1 MTEHFS
7 FDKVIDNE
15 SLRSRRRVFKDRSH
29 AGELLSKKLWKY
41 KGEDAIVLAIPAG
54 GVPVGYTIAV
64 DLQLPLDLI
73 VVRKLPIPSNPE
85 AGFGALTTDG
95 TIVLN
100 ELVVE
105 ELGLAKEE
113 IDMYASKRMREI
125 HERLEKFRGERPF
138 PDLKEK
144 IAIIVDDGLASGY
157 TMTAAI
163 LSVRKHEPKRI
174 VVAVPTAHLDALKKI
189 SPHTDEIICLNI
201 RSGFLFAVADA
212 YVNWYDLDDS
222 EVIDYL
228 KKAWRSGLNPDT
240 ELPKS
245 RESKMQVS

>member
-7 FDKVIDNE
+7 FDKVVDDE
-15 SLRSRRRVFKDRSH
+15 RLRSRRYVFKDRIH
-29 AGELLSKKLWKY
+29 AAELLAKKLWKY

-54 GVPVGYTIAV
+54 GVPVGYRIAV
-64 DLQLPLDLI
+64 DLQLPLDLV
-73 VVRKLPIPSNPE
+73 VVRKLPIPYNPE

-100 ELVVE
+100 EPVVK
-105 ELGLAKEE
+105 ELGLTKEE
-113 IDMYASKRMREI
+113 IDMHASEKMREI
-125 HERLEKFRGERPF
+125 KARLRKFRGDRPF

-163 LSVRKHEPKRI
+163 LSVRRHQPRRI
-174 VVAVPTAHLDALKKI
+174 VVAVPTAHLGALEKTL
-189 SPHTDEIICLNI
+189 PYADEIICLNI

-212 YVNWYDLDDS
+212 YLKWYDLDDS

-228 KKAWRSGLNPDT
+228 KNAWR
-240 ELPKS
+240 
-245 RESKMQVS
+245 

>member
-1 MTEHFS
+1 MAEHIS
-7 FDKVIDNE
+7 SDKVVDDE
-15 SLRSRRRVFKDRSH
+15 GLRSRRYVFKDRIH
-29 AGELLSKKLWKY
+29 AGELLAKKLWKH

-64 DLQLPLDLI
+64 NLQLPLDVV
-73 VVRKLPIPSNPE
+73 VVRKLPIPYNPE

-100 ELVVE
+100 EPVVE
-105 ELGLAKEE
+105 ELGLKKEE
-113 IDMYASKRMREI
+113 IDVYASKRMHEI
-125 HERLEKFRGERPF
+125 KERLRRFRGDRPF

-163 LSVRKHEPKRI
+163 LSVRKHVPKTI
-174 VVAVPTAHLDALKKI
+174 IVAVPTAHPGALEKI
-189 SPHTDEIICLNI
+189 SPYADEIICLNI

-228 KKAWRSGLNPDT
+228 KKAWR
-240 ELPKS
+240 
-245 RESKMQVS
+245 

>member
-7 FDKVIDNE
+7 FARVIDDE
-15 SLRSRRRVFKDRSH
+15 RFRSRRYVFKDRIH
-29 AGELLSKKLWKY
+29 AGELLAEKLWKY
-41 KGEDAIVLAIPAG
+41 KGEEAIVLAIPAG
-54 GVPVGYTIAV
+54 GVPVGYKIALN
-64 DLQLPLDLI
+64 LQLPLDLI
-73 VVRKLPIPSNPE
+73 VVRKLPIPYNPE

-100 ELVVE
+100 EPMVE
-105 ELGLAKEE
+105 ELGLTKEE
-113 IDMYASKRMREI
+113 IDMYASERMREI
-125 HERLEKFRGERPF
+125 KERVRKFRGDRPF

-163 LSVRKHEPKRI
+163 LSARRHQPRRI
-174 VVAVPTAHLDALKKI
+174 VVAVPTAHLGALEKI
-189 SPHTDEIICLNI
+189 SPYADEIICLNI

-212 YVNWYDLDDS
+212 YLKWYDLDDS

-228 KKAWRSGLNPDT
+228 KNAWR
-240 ELPKS
+240 
-245 RESKMQVS
+245 

>member
-1 MTEHFS
+1 MTEHFP
-7 FDKVIDNE
+7 FDKVIDDE
-15 SLRSRRRVFKDRSH
+15 SLRSERWVFKDRIH
-29 AGELLSKKLWKY
+29 AGELLSKRLCKY
-41 KGEDAIVLAIPAG
+41 KGDDAIVLAIPAG

-100 ELVVE
+100 EPVVE
-105 ELGLAKEE
+105 ELGLTKEA
-113 IDMYASKRMREI
+113 IDIYASKRMREI
-125 HERLEKFRGERPF
+125 QERLRKFRGERLF
-138 PDLKEK
+138 PDLKER

-163 LSVRKHEPKRI
+163 LSVRKHGPKRI
-174 VVAVPTAHLDALKKI
+174 VIAVPTAHLDALEKI
-189 SPHTDEIICLNI
+189 SPYSDEIICLNI

-212 YVNWYDLDDS
+212 YVNWHDLDDS

-228 KKAWRSGLNPDT
+228 KKVWRSGLNLDT

-245 RESKMQVS
+245 GESKMQVS

>member
-7 FDKVIDNE
+7 FDKVVDDE
-15 SLRSRRRVFKDRSH
+15 RLRSRRYVFKDRIH
-29 AGELLSKKLWKY
+29 AGELLAKKLWKY

-54 GVPVGYTIAV
+54 GVPVGYRIAV

-73 VVRKLPIPSNPE
+73 VVRKLPIPYSPE

-95 TIVLN
+95 TVVLN
-100 ELVVE
+100 EPLVG
-105 ELGLAKEE
+105 ELGLTKEE
-113 IDMYASKRMREI
+113 IDMYASARMREVK
-125 HERLEKFRGERPF
+125 ERLRKFRGDRPF
-138 PDLKEK
+138 TDLKEK

-163 LSVRKHEPKRI
+163 LSVRKQLPRRI
-174 VVAVPTAHLDALKKI
+174 VVAVPTAHLGALEKI
-189 SPHTDEIICLNI
+189 SAYADEIICLNI

-212 YVNWYDLDDS
+212 YLKWYDLDDS

-228 KKAWRSGLNPDT
+228 KNAW
-240 ELPKS
+240 
-245 RESKMQVS
+245 Q

>member
-1 MTEHFS
+1 MAEHIS
-7 FDKVIDNE
+7 SDKVVDDE
-15 SLRSRRRVFKDRSH
+15 GLRSRRYVFKDRIH
-29 AGELLSKKLWKY
+29 AGELLAKKLWKY

-64 DLQLPLDLI
+64 NLQLPLDVV
-73 VVRKLPIPSNPE
+73 VVRKLPIPHNPE

-100 ELVVE
+100 EPVVE
-105 ELGLAKEE
+105 ELGLKKEE
-113 IDMYASKRMREI
+113 IDIYASKRMHEI
-125 HERLEKFRGERPF
+125 KERLRRFRGDRPF

-163 LSVRKHEPKRI
+163 LSVRKHVPKRI
-174 VVAVPTAHLDALKKI
+174 IVAVPTAHPGALEKI
-189 SPHTDEIICLNI
+189 LPYADEIICLNI

-228 KKAWRSGLNPDT
+228 KKAWR
-240 ELPKS
+240 
-245 RESKMQVS
+245 

>member
-7 FDKVIDNE
+7 FDKVIDDQ
-15 SLRSRRRVFKDRSH
+15 SLRSRRHVFKDRIH
-29 AGELLSKKLWKY
+29 AGELLAKKLWRH

-54 GVPVGYTIAV
+54 GVPVGYKIAAN
-64 DLQLPLDLI
+64 LQLPLDLI
-73 VVRKLPIPSNPE
+73 VVRKLPIPYNPE

-100 ELVVE
+100 EPMVE
-105 ELGLAKEE
+105 ELGLTKKE
-113 IDMYASKRMREI
+113 IDTYASERMREI
-125 HERLEKFRGERPF
+125 KERLRKFRGDRPF
-138 PDLKEK
+138 PDLKDK
-144 IAIIVDDGLASGY
+144 TAIIVDDGLASGY

-163 LSVRKHEPKRI
+163 LSVRKHGPKRI
-174 VVAVPTAHLDALKKI
+174 VVAVPTAHPGALEKI
-189 SPHTDEIICLNI
+189 SPYADEVICLNV

-228 KKAWRSGLNPDT
+228 KKAW
-240 ELPKS
+240 
-245 RESKMQVS
+245 Q

>member
-1 MTEHFS
+1 MTEYFS
-7 FDKVIDNE
+7 FDKVMDDQR
-15 SLRSRRRVFKDRSH
+15 LRSRRSVFKDRIH
-29 AGELLSKKLWKY
+29 AAELLAKKLWKY

-54 GVPVGYTIAV
+54 GVPVGYRIAV

-73 VVRKLPIPSNPE
+73 VVRKLPIPYNPE

-100 ELVVE
+100 EPLVE
-105 ELGLAKEE
+105 ELGLTKGE
-113 IDMYASKRMREI
+113 IDMYASERMREI
-125 HERLEKFRGERPF
+125 KERLRKFRGDRPF

-163 LSVRKHEPKRI
+163 LSVRKHQPRRI
-174 VVAVPTAHLDALKKI
+174 VVAVPTAHLGALEKI
-189 SPHTDEIICLNI
+189 SPHADEIICLNI

-212 YVNWYDLDDS
+212 YLKWYDLDDS

-228 KKAWRSGLNPDT
+228 KNAWR
-240 ELPKS
+240 
-245 RESKMQVS
+245 

>member
-1 MTEHFS
+1 MRNGCSVKLWVESSMAEHIS
-7 FDKVIDNE
+7 SDKVVDDE
-15 SLRSRRRVFKDRSH
+15 GLRSRRYVFKDRIH
-29 AGELLSKKLWKY
+29 AGELLAKKLWKY

-64 DLQLPLDLI
+64 NLQLPLDVV
-73 VVRKLPIPSNPE
+73 VVRKLPIPYNPE

-100 ELVVE
+100 EPVVE
-105 ELGLAKEE
+105 ELGLKKEE
-113 IDMYASKRMREI
+113 IDIYASKRMHEI
-125 HERLEKFRGERPF
+125 KERLRRFRGDRPF

-163 LSVRKHEPKRI
+163 LSVRKHVPKRI
-174 VVAVPTAHLDALKKI
+174 IVAVPTAHLGALEKI
-189 SPHTDEIICLNI
+189 LPYADEIICLNI

-228 KKAWRSGLNPDT
+228 KKAWR
-240 ELPKS
+240 
-245 RESKMQVS
+245 

>member
-1 MTEHFS
+1 MAEHIS
-7 FDKVIDNE
+7 SDKVVDDE
-15 SLRSRRRVFKDRSH
+15 GLRSRRYVFKDRIH
-29 AGELLSKKLWKY
+29 AGELLAKKLWKY

-64 DLQLPLDLI
+64 NLQLPLDVV
-73 VVRKLPIPSNPE
+73 VVRKLPIPHNPE

-100 ELVVE
+100 EPVVE
-105 ELGLAKEE
+105 ELGLKKEE
-113 IDMYASKRMREI
+113 IDIYASKRMHEI
-125 HERLEKFRGERPF
+125 KERLRRFRGDRPF

-163 LSVRKHEPKRI
+163 LSVRKHVPKRI
-174 VVAVPTAHLDALKKI
+174 IVAVPTAHLGALEKI
-189 SPHTDEIICLNI
+189 LPYADEIICLNI

-228 KKAWRSGLNPDT
+228 KKAWR
-240 ELPKS
+240 
-245 RESKMQVS
+245 